1 MYKLTVL
8 KGGRGTSV
16 DGSLSTISGFTGTS
30 SLASLADDVDDW
42 VASTTLTSHRLE
54 SYRIDIQTNIYQQ
67 ALLYIISISMS
78 MQWNQI
84 ELTFQLQNFYTN
96 TVQTPTIGNAEAL
109 GGVLT
114 STIVGMVLSSLT
126 LWAVGV
132 SILHCSEELFILCCV
147 SSWVSAT
154 ESQVGS
160 AFLSGIDL
168 LLRI

>member
-8 KGGRGTSV
+8 KGSRGTSV
-16 DGSLSTISGFTGTS
+16 DGSLSTTSGFTGTS

-114 STIVGMVLSSLT
+114 STIVGMVLSSPT
-126 LWAVGV
+126 LWAMGV

-154 ESQVGS
+154 E
-160 AFLSGIDL
+160 
-168 LLRI
+168 

>member
-78 MQWNQI
+78 MQ
-84 ELTFQLQNFYTN
+84 
-96 TVQTPTIGNAEAL
+96 
-109 GGVLT
+109 
-114 STIVGMVLSSLT
+114 
-126 LWAVGV
+126 
-132 SILHCSEELFILCCV
+132 
-147 SSWVSAT
+147 
-154 ESQVGS
+154 
-160 AFLSGIDL
+160 
-168 LLRI
+168 